1 MDILIMIFCA
11 FAIIGI
17 LDSITGNHLKLGEEF
32 TNGIKFIGPL
42 ALSMLGM
49 ICLVPLISRLLSPII
64 IPVAHFLHIDPS
76 VFPAMLIANDM
87 GGAMLSAELA
97 ENADIGYFNGT
108 VIASMMGAA
117 ISFTIPTVLKTTPE
131 SKRRDVMLGILSGI
145 ATIPVGSFVSGL
157 ILRIPIIKLLI
168 NLLPIIVF
176 SAIIAFGLIK
186 APKLSV
192 AIITWFGKILFAI
205 IMIGL
210 GFAIIEAMTGIV
222 IIKDIAPASESYE
235 MFFKLAFTLSG
246 VFPLISILSRLLKR
260 PLAALSKK
268 TGLDEISS
276 LGLLSTLASS
286 FPTFGLVEKMNRKG
300 VVINMAFAVS
310 AAFAIGDHLAFTVM
324 FSPSHTAAVVI
335 GKIVSGIAAIFVA
348 AIVYKKTEADAR

>member
-11 FAIIGI
+11 FSIIGI

-49 ICLVPLISRLLSPII
+49 ICLVPLISRLLSPVI

-235 MFFKLAFTLSG
+235 MFFKLAFTLS
-246 VFPLISILSRLLKR
+246 
-260 PLAALSKK
+260 AALSKK

-310 AAFAIGDHLAFTVM
+310 AAFAIGDHMAFTVM

-335 GKIVSGIAAIFVA
+335 GKVISGIAAIFVA